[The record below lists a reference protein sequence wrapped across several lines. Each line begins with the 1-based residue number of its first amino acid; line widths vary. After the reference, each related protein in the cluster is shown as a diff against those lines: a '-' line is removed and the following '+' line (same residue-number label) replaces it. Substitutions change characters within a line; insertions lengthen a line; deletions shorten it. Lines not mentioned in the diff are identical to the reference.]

1 MSEIVESNRRVT
13 LYLRKY
19 MEILACKRYFY
30 VKMCPVLDM
39 LNEWFWGGFELI
51 QNEPET
57 ILTSY
62 NSTC

>member
-1 MSEIVESNRRVT
+1 
-13 LYLRKY
+13 
-19 MEILACKRYFY
+19 
-30 VKMCPVLDM
+30 MCPVLDM